1 MLETTG
7 EEWAHFCDNEVN
19 KEKLTEE
26 EIKYVFGEIVDKKI
40 GGSTYRFDC
49 GSYMVLIKDPNLI
62 TYYLHELYHCVNC
75 ILQDRGVE
83 HHGEDEPYAYLI
95 GWMSEQYSYLL
106 KEFNKEKEQTMTKEE
121 KEQIIKELSI
131 DRGYLQD
138 WYQQSIDET
147 QPPIWTD
154 EHLDEL
160 YNDFYLIPKR

>member
-1 MLETTG
+1 MTPEHRFKVGDRITNG
-7 EEWAHFCDNEVN
+7 RYI
-19 KEKLTEE
+19 KLVVGINSDHPWYMFKDGTSKR
-26 EIKYVFGEIVDKKI
+26 IKDIDKKYYAI
-40 GGSTYRFDC
+40 EN
-49 GSYMVLIKDPNLI
+49 KDS
-62 TYYLHELYHCVNC
+62 
-75 ILQDRGVE
+75 D
-83 HHGEDEPYAYLI
+83 
-95 GWMSEQYSYLL
+95 
-106 KEFNKEKEQTMTKEE
+106 MTPEE